1 LPSFG
6 KKIQNNSREP
16 TKKVEQKVPVIV
28 KESTDRLKINQSPK
42 RTAAM
47 PGKLIRRRRE
57 QLGLSQQE
65 MAERLNMSQSTYS
78 RIEQKDED
86 ITIRQLKTI
95 AEVLEIQLADLLP
108 DELIIYN
115 HDQRSVIHN

>member
-1 LPSFG
+1 
-6 KKIQNNSREP
+6 
-16 TKKVEQKVPVIV
+16 
-28 KESTDRLKINQSPK
+28 
-42 RTAAM
+42 M
-47 PGKLIRRRRE
+47 PGKIIRRRRE

-115 HDQRSVIHN
+115 QDQKQVVHH

>member
-1 LPSFG
+1 
-6 KKIQNNSREP
+6 
-16 TKKVEQKVPVIV
+16 
-28 KESTDRLKINQSPK
+28 
-42 RTAAM
+42 M

-57 QLGLSQQE
+57 QMGLSQQD

-95 AEVLEIQLADLLP
+95 AEVLKIQLADLLP
-108 DELIIYN
+108 DELVIYN
-115 HDQRSVIHN
+115 HDQKSVIQH

>member
-1 LPSFG
+1 
-6 KKIQNNSREP
+6 
-16 TKKVEQKVPVIV
+16 
-28 KESTDRLKINQSPK
+28 
-42 RTAAM
+42 M

-115 HDQRSVIHN
+115 QEQKPVHQH

>member
-1 LPSFG
+1 
-6 KKIQNNSREP
+6 
-16 TKKVEQKVPVIV
+16 
-28 KESTDRLKINQSPK
+28 
-42 RTAAM
+42 M

-57 QLGLSQQE
+57 QLGLSQQD

-108 DELIIYN
+108 DELVIYN
-115 HDQRSVIHN
+115 HDQKSVIQH

>member
-1 LPSFG
+1 
-6 KKIQNNSREP
+6 
-16 TKKVEQKVPVIV
+16 
-28 KESTDRLKINQSPK
+28 
-42 RTAAM
+42 M

-108 DELIIYN
+108 DELVIYN
-115 HDQRSVIHN
+115 HDQKSVIHH

>member
-1 LPSFG
+1 
-6 KKIQNNSREP
+6 
-16 TKKVEQKVPVIV
+16 
-28 KESTDRLKINQSPK
+28 
-42 RTAAM
+42 M

-115 HDQRSVIHN
+115 HDHKSVVQH

>member
-1 LPSFG
+1 
-6 KKIQNNSREP
+6 
-16 TKKVEQKVPVIV
+16 
-28 KESTDRLKINQSPK
+28 
-42 RTAAM
+42 M
-47 PGKLIRRRRE
+47 PGKIIRRRRE

-115 HDQRSVIHN
+115 HDQKQVVHH

>member
-1 LPSFG
+1 
-6 KKIQNNSREP
+6 
-16 TKKVEQKVPVIV
+16 
-28 KESTDRLKINQSPK
+28 
-42 RTAAM
+42 M

-115 HDQRSVIHN
+115 HDQKAVAHP

>member
-1 LPSFG
+1 
-6 KKIQNNSREP
+6 
-16 TKKVEQKVPVIV
+16 
-28 KESTDRLKINQSPK
+28 
-42 RTAAM
+42 M

-95 AEVLEIQLADLLP
+95 AEVLEIQIADLLP

-115 HDQRSVIHN
+115 HDQKAVTHP

>member
-1 LPSFG
+1 
-6 KKIQNNSREP
+6 
-16 TKKVEQKVPVIV
+16 
-28 KESTDRLKINQSPK
+28 
-42 RTAAM
+42 M

-115 HDQRSVIHN
+115 HEQKPVTQH

>member
-1 LPSFG
+1 
-6 KKIQNNSREP
+6 
-16 TKKVEQKVPVIV
+16 
-28 KESTDRLKINQSPK
+28 
-42 RTAAM
+42 M
-47 PGKLIRRRRE
+47 PGKIIRRRRE

-115 HDQRSVIHN
+115 HDQKPVMQH

>member
-1 LPSFG
+1 
-6 KKIQNNSREP
+6 
-16 TKKVEQKVPVIV
+16 
-28 KESTDRLKINQSPK
+28 
-42 RTAAM
+42 M

-108 DELIIYN
+108 DELVIYN
-115 HDQRSVIHN
+115 HDQKSVIQH

>member
-1 LPSFG
+1 
-6 KKIQNNSREP
+6 
-16 TKKVEQKVPVIV
+16 
-28 KESTDRLKINQSPK
+28 
-42 RTAAM
+42 M

>member
-1 LPSFG
+1 
-6 KKIQNNSREP
+6 
-16 TKKVEQKVPVIV
+16 VDIV
-28 KESTDRLKINQSPK
+28 KKGIGINQSFFDK
-42 RTAAM
+42 NVKVM

-115 HDQRSVIHN
+115 HDQKSVVQH

>member
-1 LPSFG
+1 
-6 KKIQNNSREP
+6 
-16 TKKVEQKVPVIV
+16 
-28 KESTDRLKINQSPK
+28 
-42 RTAAM
+42 M

-57 QLGLSQQE
+57 QMGLSQQD

-108 DELIIYN
+108 DELVVYN
-115 HDQRSVIHN
+115 HDQKSVIQH

>member
-1 LPSFG
+1 
-6 KKIQNNSREP
+6 
-16 TKKVEQKVPVIV
+16 
-28 KESTDRLKINQSPK
+28 
-42 RTAAM
+42 M
-47 PGKLIRRRRE
+47 
-57 QLGLSQQE
+57 SQQE

-115 HDQRSVIHN
+115 HDQKVVTHP

>member
-1 LPSFG
+1 
-6 KKIQNNSREP
+6 
-16 TKKVEQKVPVIV
+16 
-28 KESTDRLKINQSPK
+28 
-42 RTAAM
+42 M

-57 QLGLSQQE
+57 KLGLSQQE

-115 HDQRSVIHN
+115 HDQKSVVQH

>member
-1 LPSFG
+1 
-6 KKIQNNSREP
+6 
-16 TKKVEQKVPVIV
+16 
-28 KESTDRLKINQSPK
+28 
-42 RTAAM
+42 M

-115 HDQRSVIHN
+115 HDQKAVTHP

>member
-1 LPSFG
+1 
-6 KKIQNNSREP
+6 
-16 TKKVEQKVPVIV
+16 
-28 KESTDRLKINQSPK
+28 
-42 RTAAM
+42 M

-115 HDQRSVIHN
+115 HDQKSVVQH

>member
-1 LPSFG
+1 
-6 KKIQNNSREP
+6 
-16 TKKVEQKVPVIV
+16 
-28 KESTDRLKINQSPK
+28 
-42 RTAAM
+42 M

-57 QLGLSQQE
+57 QMGLSQQD

-108 DELIIYN
+108 DELIIHN
-115 HDQRSVIHN
+115 HDQKSVIQH

>member
-1 LPSFG
+1 
-6 KKIQNNSREP
+6 
-16 TKKVEQKVPVIV
+16 
-28 KESTDRLKINQSPK
+28 
-42 RTAAM
+42 M

-86 ITIRQLKTI
+86 ITIRQLKSI

-115 HDQRSVIHN
+115 HDQRPVTQS

>member
-1 LPSFG
+1 
-6 KKIQNNSREP
+6 
-16 TKKVEQKVPVIV
+16 
-28 KESTDRLKINQSPK
+28 
-42 RTAAM
+42 M

-57 QLGLSQQE
+57 QMGLSQQD

-108 DELIIYN
+108 DELVIYN
-115 HDQRSVIHN
+115 HDQKSVIQH

>member
-1 LPSFG
+1 
-6 KKIQNNSREP
+6 
-16 TKKVEQKVPVIV
+16 
-28 KESTDRLKINQSPK
+28 
-42 RTAAM
+42 M

-86 ITIRQLKTI
+86 MTIRQLKTI

-115 HDQRSVIHN
+115 HEQKPVTHH